1 MGNEK
6 VNEILALLLR
16 LYDENRQHPFPYD
29 GCRAVLKRAGREHEH
44 LISDLDQYFSEIAG
58 YSSWGRKILT
68 WPKEK
73 VEQVRKRLSRSFFQ
87 KHEDYKPLEAMI
99 TQVDTPDLYAELE
112 LYETMRNTLLAL
124 LSQLSHGPEHSGTLV
139 K

>member
-44 LISDLDQYFSEIAG
+44 LISDLDQYFFRDCWIQQLGKKDFNVAERKSRAG
-58 YSSWGRKILT
+58 
-68 WPKEK
+68 
-73 VEQVRKRLSRSFFQ
+73 
-87 KHEDYKPLEAMI
+87 
-99 TQVDTPDLYAELE
+99 
-112 LYETMRNTLLAL
+112 
-124 LSQLSHGPEHSGTLV
+124 
-139 K
+139 